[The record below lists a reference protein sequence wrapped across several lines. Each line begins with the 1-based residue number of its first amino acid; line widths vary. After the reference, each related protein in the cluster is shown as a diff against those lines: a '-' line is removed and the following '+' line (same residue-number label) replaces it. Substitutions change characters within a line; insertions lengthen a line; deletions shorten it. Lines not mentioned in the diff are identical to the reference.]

1 VTNTVEVQAS
11 LVAPDPFLANN
22 SATDTDAGWLLA
34 DIFADGFESGGTS
47 AWSATV
53 P

>member
-34 DIFADGFESGGTS
+34 DIFADGFETGDVSQ
-47 AWSATV
+47 WSAST